1 MAKNSLFTE
10 CLKLLSFAEPY
21 WRQLTLAIVCM
32 VFYTATNGIQISLI
46 KPVIDKLVAGEAV
59 SPAELPRIDVDTT
72 ANDQND
78 ASSPIT
84 RIKKQAF
91 GESSFF
97 GKLWNRMTSSFTNIG
112 IVMAVLAPVIF
123 FSSYFQQYFRNF
135 VRWAVVVDIR
145 NKVCDH
151 LLPQSLSFFEDRKS
165 GDLLSR
171 LTNDISVTQTGLKV
185 LFDEILFLPMK
196 LICGLVLAFY
206 FSWKLSLFA
215 LIVFPAVF
223 IPAIIIGKKVKKHGK
238 GSLRHLSDLTDA
250 FREIFAG
257 IRIVKSFRME
267 KEESREIHSLG
278 KRFFKRRLK
287 MVQAKSLNAS
297 MNEFIYTIGLAAMV
311 VLGGYVVMSQKITPG
326 ELGGF
331 ITAIGFMVITSVKK
345 IAKSYTGLQES
356 LSGANRVFEL
366 FNIESKIKDAPD
378 AITLE
383 KMEKGISFNHVSFAY
398 RESEEPVLKD
408 VCLNIRKGEVIA
420 IVGESGA
427 GKSTLI
433 NLIPRFYDPV
443 QGSITIDEID
453 LRKIK
458 RTSLLD
464 NIAMVTQQTFLFNRS
479 LYENILYGRTNAS
492 KENVYAAAKAA
503 NIHGFIMS
511 LPEGYDTFVGEMGG
525 RLSGGQRQRIAIARA
540 ILKNSPILLL
550 DEATSS
556 LDYESEKLVQDA
568 LNNLIIGR
576 TTIIVAHRLSTIQHC
591 DRIIVMKQ
599 GSIIETGSH
608 ESLLHEDGEYKRV
621 YLAHF
626 NTIHS

>member
-1 MAKNSLFTE
+1 
-10 CLKLLSFAEPY
+10 
-21 WRQLTLAIVCM
+21 
-32 VFYTATNGIQISLI
+32 
-46 KPVIDKLVAGEAV
+46 
-59 SPAELPRIDVDTT
+59 
-72 ANDQND
+72 
-78 ASSPIT
+78 
-84 RIKKQAF
+84 
-91 GESSFF
+91 
-97 GKLWNRMTSSFTNIG
+97 
-112 IVMAVLAPVIF
+112 
-123 FSSYFQQYFRNF
+123 
-135 VRWAVVVDIR
+135 
-145 NKVCDH
+145 
-151 LLPQSLSFFEDRKS
+151 
-165 GDLLSR
+165 
-171 LTNDISVTQTGLKV
+171 
-185 LFDEILFLPMK
+185 
-196 LICGLVLAFY
+196 
-206 FSWKLSLFA
+206 
-215 LIVFPAVF
+215 
-223 IPAIIIGKKVKKHGK
+223 
-238 GSLRHLSDLTDA
+238 
-250 FREIFAG
+250 
-257 IRIVKSFRME
+257 
-267 KEESREIHSLG
+267 
-278 KRFFKRRLK
+278 
-287 MVQAKSLNAS
+287 
-297 MNEFIYTIGLAAMV
+297 MV